1 MSTELHLN
9 ISADSAVEALAELA
23 AIGRRAAVELGVAP
37 QSPDTPA
44 PAPAPAPD
52 KGNGEDAAAP
62 AAGKKAGRSKKAE
75 AAPPADAGP
84 DRADIIKGLT
94 DLYMAGNPVVRDR
107 ITAFRDTHGA
117 QRLREL
123 KDAALPEAA
132 KLLGELQ
139 QLEAAAP

>member
-1 MSTELHLN
+1 VTTELHLTIHAN
-9 ISADSAVEALAELA
+9 SAADALSELA
-23 AIGRRAAVELGVAP
+23 ALGRRAAVELGVAP
-37 QSPDTPA
+37 QPQDI
-44 PAPAPAPD
+44 PAPAPD
-52 KGNGEDAAAP
+52 KGNGEDAAP
-62 AAGKKAGRSKKAE
+62 VAGKKGRPKKAD

-123 KDAALPEAA
+123 KDEALPEAA
-132 KLLGELQ
+132 RLLGELQ
-139 QLEAAAP
+139 QIEAAAP